1 MTAQSSV
8 SQTVVTQVCALF
20 RTRHEGRIPVLALL
34 VLGLACVSSIRL
46 LTVAEA
52 VVAQGYPAQAV
63 SVETKFRRWLRNR
76 RVTPEAIWQEITPSL
91 LASWAGRELTLVFDG
106 TPHGT
111 HWTVLT
117 IGAVSGDRV
126 LPLAGIVKPQ
136 QTPWGESTADAIRP
150 ACTRIAAAVP
160 DGVPVTFL
168 ADQGLTGPDLIDLC
182 QTLGWHYTLR
192 VNASAAPMMR
202 VRTRDGQ
209 ERAIA
214 ELLPTH
220 SRRTSKRVVIEA
232 AIYRGAGWRWG
243 WLTISWGRDYP
254 EPWVLIS
261 DRPGGSARV
270 RAYKQRVRIEATFQ
284 DLKRRG
290 WNLEASHLRQADRI
304 ERLLVALYL
313 TYWWMHTL
321 GRRVIRAGGR
331 RGFDRGIRRTCSV
344 VKLGIA
350 SCRERLHANRL
361 RGWFTLHPPQ
371 PRIHPIL
378 ARSDGP
384 D

>member
-1 MTAQSSV
+1 MTAHGPV

-34 VLGLACVSSIRL
+34 ILGLACVSSVRL

-52 VVAQGYPAQAV
+52 VVAQGHPAKAV

-76 RVTPEAIWQEITPSL
+76 RVTPEGLWREVTPHC
-91 LASWAGRELTLVFDG
+91 LASWAGHDLTLVFDG
-106 TPHGT
+106 TPHGK

-117 IGAVSGDRV
+117 IGAVAGDRV

-136 QTPWGESTADAIRP
+136 QTPWAESTAEAIRP

-160 DGVPVTFL
+160 DGVRVTFL

-182 QTLGWHYTLR
+182 QALGWHYTLR
-192 VNASAAPMMR
+192 VNARATPTMR
-202 VRTRDGQ
+202 VRMRDGR

-214 ELLPTH
+214 DLLPTP
-220 SRRTSKRVVIEA
+220 SRRTSRRVVLEA

-243 WLTISWGRDYP
+243 WLTIYWGRNYP
-254 EPWVLIS
+254 EPWVLLS

-290 WNLEASHLRQADRI
+290 WDLEASHLRQADRI

-313 TYWWMHTL
+313 TYWWMHAL
-321 GRRVIRAGGR
+321 GRRVIRAGNR
-331 RGFDRGIRRTCSV
+331 RRFDRGIRRTCSV

-350 SCRERLHANRL
+350 CCRERRSTTPLRL
-361 RGWFTLHPPQ
+361 WFTLHPPQ
-371 PRIHPIL
+371 PRKHSAIPLFHGS
-378 ARSDGP
+378 A
-384 D
+384 